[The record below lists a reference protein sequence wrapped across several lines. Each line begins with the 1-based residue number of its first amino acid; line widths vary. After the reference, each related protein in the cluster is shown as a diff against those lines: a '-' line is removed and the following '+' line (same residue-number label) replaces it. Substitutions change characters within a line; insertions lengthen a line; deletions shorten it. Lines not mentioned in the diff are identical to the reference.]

1 MWNGYCKVTGTK
13 FIAQV
18 LNELGMGLV
27 GAKLVPVTNGNRMTW
42 HLSDCPT

>member
-1 MWNGYCKVTGTK
+1 MDTVRLQVLN